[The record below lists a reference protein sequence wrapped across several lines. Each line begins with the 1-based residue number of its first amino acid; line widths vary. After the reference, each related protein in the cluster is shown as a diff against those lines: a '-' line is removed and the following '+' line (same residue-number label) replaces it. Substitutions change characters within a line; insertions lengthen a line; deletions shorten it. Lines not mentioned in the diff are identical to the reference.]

1 METYETVEYK
11 NCTIKIYQDTDAQ
24 SPDEWQDDEIVLL
37 GFNDR
42 YFSVERK
49 GFTQEEI
56 IDAIS
61 GGKYE
66 DGSINTD
73 ARDLIK
79 KFWIFELSLYVHSGT
94 TVRLGESAGPCGPGR
109 TRYVEPLEKLDRE
122 DAERRAGDG
131 VVLISKKEAR
141 TKKEASKRAQGIV
154 GAWDQYLNG
163 EVYGYKTETPGGE
176 DIDSCWGFYGDEGIE
191 QIKSEGKSS
200 IDGWIIEEE
209 KKNAKAMERI
219 NTRGRVQIYDNGGKS
234 TDRYTIIDGSEAYGM
249 SENPG
254 SPQGFNQYIGE
265 PGKLHVPALGKKIS
279 FLKLPAEVKKAIV
292 ARVRSSQELP
302 M

>member
-37 GFNDR
+37 GFNSR
-42 YFSVERK
+42 YFWVERK

-66 DGSINTD
+66 DGSINSE
-73 ARDLIK
+73 ARELIK

-109 TRYVEPLEKLDRE
+109 TRYVEPMEKLDRE
-122 DAERRAGDG
+122 EAERRAGEG

-163 EVYGYKTETPGGE
+163 EVYGFKTETPEGE
-176 DIDSCWGFYGDEGIE
+176 ELDSCWGFYGDDGIE

-200 IDGWIIEEE
+200 IDDWIIEEE

-219 NTRGRVQIYDNGGKS
+219 NTSGRVRIYDNGGKS
-234 TDRYTIIDGSEAYGM
+234 MDRYTIIDGTEAYGM
-249 SENPG
+249 SNNPR

-265 PGKLHVPALGKKIS
+265 AGKLHVPALGKKVLFKS
-279 FLKLPAEVKKAIV
+279 LPAEVKAAIV
-292 ARVRSSQELP
+292 ARVRSTQELP

>member
-11 NCTIKIYQDTDAQ
+11 NCTIKIYHDTDAQ
-24 SPDEWQDDEIVLL
+24 SPDEWQDDEIVVL
-37 GFNDR
+37 GFDDR

-61 GGKYE
+61 GGRYE

-73 ARDLIK
+73 ARDLAK

-109 TRYVEPLEKLDRE
+109 TRYVEPMEKLDRE
-122 DAERRAGDG
+122 DAERRARDG
-131 VVLISKKEAR
+131 VVLISKSEAR
-141 TKKEASKRAQGIV
+141 TKKEASKRAQGTV
-154 GAWDQYLNG
+154 QMWDQYLNG
-163 EVYGYKTETPGGE
+163 EVYGFKTVTPDGE
-176 DIDSCWGFYGDEGIE
+176 ELDSCWGFYGDYGIE

-209 KKNAKAMERI
+209 AKNKKALERI
-219 NTRGRVQIYDNGGKS
+219 NTSGRVQIYDNGGKS
-234 TDRYTIIDGSEAYGM
+234 TDRYTIIDGTEAYGM
-249 SENPG
+249 SVNPG
-254 SPQGFNQYIGE
+254 SVQGFNQYIGE
-265 PGKLHVPALGKKIS
+265 AGKLHVPALGKKVS
-279 FLKLPAEVKKAIV
+279 FSKLPAEVKKAII
-292 ARVRSSQELP
+292 ARVRSSQELSL
-302 M
+302 